1 MESVGTARLKNNLS
15 RYLAKVRK
23 GASILV
29 MDRDEPVAKL
39 VPLDKSKSKKKSPEE
54 ILAEM
59 AAEGL
64 VTPPKNRKR
73 KVVFKPLDLG
83 MGNIMSRAVIEDREE
98 GW

>member
-39 VPLDKSKSKKKSPEE
+39 VPLDKSKGGKKSPEE

-59 AAEGL
+59 ATEGL
-64 VTPPKNRKR
+64 VTLAKNRKR

-83 MGNIMSRAVIEDREE
+83 RGDIMSRAVIEDREE